1 MLDRTQI
8 VDENFK
14 TKVRA
19 KDFPP
24 ALSSISL
31 VEASLST
38 QQFLNLFD
46 SMMISRHLDFMAREL
61 KEKQQGFYTIGSSGH
76 EGNAAVAAAFRHTDP
91 AFLHYRSGAFMMERA
106 RYLPEID
113 MINDTLLSLTASRED
128 PIAGGRHKVWG
139 SLALCVPPQT
149 STIASHLPKA
159 VGMAFSLTR
168 AKELKMN
175 STFLVDSVVLCSF
188 GDASFNHS
196 TAQGAFNTAAWI
208 AHTHYPLPLVFVC
221 EDNGIGISVPTP
233 KRWIV
238 DNMSPS
244 VDLHYMVADGLNPI
258 DVYAKSILAAN
269 MARIQKK
276 PVFLHLKMVRLLGHA
291 GSDIESQY
299 QSDSEIA
306 SREGNDP
313 LLHTAREIIAAGL
326 MTAEAIVER
335 YEHWRH
341 VIQEKAAKAVLKP
354 RLESKE
360 AILASLIPPRR
371 DRSGLALVGE
381 AERQKVFGDLADQ
394 LSLKR
399 NLSQCINSALID
411 AMLSEP
417 SIVLFGEDVAKKG
430 GVYRVTPGL
439 LERFGQRRVFDTL
452 LDEQTILGLAIGFA
466 QNGFLPI
473 PEIQFL
479 AYLHNAIDQLRG
491 EAATLSFFSN
501 GQYTNPMLIRIASL
515 AYQKGFG
522 GHFHNDNSFAAIRDI
537 PGVIIACPSNGGDA
551 AKMLRTGLEKALVEQ
566 RIVVFL
572 EPIAL
577 YMTKDLYTSG
587 DGLWLCDYPS
597 PAEKIPLGE
606 VGVRG
611 PKNSPLVI
619 LSYGNGFY
627 LSLQAARQLEQEKGI
642 APKVVDL
649 RWLAP
654 LPTEAILNEVKGA
667 KAILIVDESRQ
678 TGGISEA
685 LFTLLY
691 ENLESMPRTKRVVGT
706 DCFIPLGKAW
716 EKVLPSCEDIVVSLR
731 TMIEDR

>member
-1 MLDRTQI
+1 MLDRTAI
-8 VDENFK
+8 VDENFRNRVQ
-14 TKVRA
+14 TQ
-19 KDFPP
+19 DFPA
-24 ALSSISL
+24 ALSETSL
-31 VEASLST
+31 AKANLSV
-38 QQFLNLFD
+38 QALLNLFD
-46 SMMISRHLDFMAREL
+46 SMMLSRHLDFMAREL

-91 AFLHYRSGAFMMERA
+91 AFLHYRSGAFMIERA
-106 RYLPEID
+106 RSLAEID
-113 MINDTLLSLTASRED
+113 IIDDILLSLTASKDD

-139 SLALCVPPQT
+139 SVPLCVPPQT

-168 AKELKMN
+168 AKELKSH
-175 STFLVDSVVLCSF
+175 STFLNDSVVLCSF

-208 AHTHYPLPLVFVC
+208 AHTHYPLPLVFIC

-238 DNMSPS
+238 DSMSQS
-244 VDLHYMVADGLNPI
+244 ADLHYIVADGLNPI
-258 DVYAKSILAAN
+258 DVYAKSLLAAN
-269 MARIQKK
+269 IARQQKK

-291 GSDIESQY
+291 GSDIETQY
-299 QSDSEIA
+299 QTEAEIGL
-306 SREGNDP
+306 RESNDP
-313 LLHTAREIIAAGL
+313 LLHAAREIIANGL
-326 MTAEAIVER
+326 MKGNAIIVR
-335 YEHWRH
+335 YEHWRK
-341 VIQEKAAKAVLKP
+341 VVAEKAQRAIMHPKLTTKA
-354 RLESKE
+354 E
-360 AILASLIPPRR
+360 IMASLIPPPRKEWNIKTVTEEQR
-371 DRSGLALVGE
+371 KA
-381 AERQKVFGDLADQ
+381 VFGDLYPQ

-399 NLSQCINSALID
+399 NLSQCINFALID
-411 AMLSEP
+411 AMLSVETI
-417 SIVLFGEDVAKKG
+417 IVFGEDVAKKG

-501 GQYTNPMLIRIASL
+501 GQYTNPMIIRIAGL

-537 PGVIIACPSNGGDA
+537 PGVLIACPSNGSDA
-551 AKMLRTGLEKALVEQ
+551 AKMLRTAVEKALIEQ
-566 RIVVFL
+566 RVVVFL

-577 YMTKDLYTSG
+577 YMTKDLYAPG
-587 DGLWLCDYPS
+587 DNLWLCDYP
-597 PAEKIPLGE
+597 PPNEKITWGE
-606 VGVRG
+606 VGLRG
-611 PKNSPLVI
+611 KQDSPTVI

-627 LSLQAARQLEQEKGI
+627 LSLQAARKVEEERDI
-642 APKVVDL
+642 AIKVVDI

-654 LPTEAILNEVKGA
+654 LPQEAILQQVKGA
-667 KAILIVDESRQ
+667 KAILIVDESRK
-678 TGGISEA
+678 TGSISEA
-685 LFTLLY
+685 LFTMLY
-691 ENLESMPRTKRVVGT
+691 EHCHPMPPTKRVVGE
-706 DCFIPLGKAW
+706 DSFIPLGKAW
-716 EKVLPSCEDIVVSLR
+716 EAVLPSCEDIVAALR
-731 TMIEDR
+731 GLL

>member
-1 MLDRTQI
+1 MLDRTHI
-8 VDENFK
+8 VDENFSNI
-14 TKVRA
+14 VRA
-19 KDFPP
+19 HDFPA
-24 ALSSISL
+24 ALSETSL
-31 VEASLST
+31 TTAALKPHA
-38 QQFLNLFD
+38 FLNLFD

-91 AFLHYRSGAFMMERA
+91 AFLHYRSGAFMIERA
-106 RYLPEID
+106 RSVPEID
-113 MINDTLLSLTASRED
+113 SIYDTLLSLVASKED

-139 SLALCVPPQT
+139 SVPLCVPPQT

-168 AKELKMN
+168 AKELKLN

-196 TAQGAFNTAAWI
+196 TAQGALNTAAWI
-208 AHTHYPLPLVFVC
+208 AHTQYPLPLVFIC

-238 DNMSPS
+238 DSMSQN
-244 VDLHYMVADGLNPI
+244 VDLHYILADGLNPI
-258 DVYAKSILAAN
+258 DVYAKSVLAAHL
-269 MARIQKK
+269 AREQKK
-276 PVFLHLKMVRLLGHA
+276 PVFLHLKTVRLLGHA
-291 GSDIESQY
+291 GSDIETQY
-299 QSDSEIA
+299 QTEAQISL
-306 SREGNDP
+306 RENNDP
-313 LLHTAREIIAAGL
+313 LLHTAREVISNGL
-326 MTAEAIVER
+326 MTSDAIIAR
-335 YEHWRH
+335 YEHWRN
-341 VIQEKAAKAVLKP
+341 VVAEKAQQ
-354 RLESKE
+354 
-360 AILASLIPPRR
+360 AILRPKLTTKTEIMASLIPPARKEWAIKTVTEEQR
-371 DRSGLALVGE
+371 KL
-381 AERQKVFGDLADQ
+381 VFGDLYAQ

-399 NLSQCINSALID
+399 NLSQCINFALID
-411 AMLSEP
+411 AMLSIDT
-417 SIVLFGEDVAKKG
+417 IVLFGEDVAKKG

-439 LERFGQRRVFDTL
+439 LERFGQRRVFDTI

-501 GQYTNPMLIRIASL
+501 GQYTNPLIIRIAGL

-537 PGVIIACPSNGGDA
+537 PSVLIACPSNGSDA
-551 AKMLRTGLEKALVEQ
+551 AKMLRTAVDKALIEQ

-577 YMTKDLYTSG
+577 YMTKDLYAPG
-587 DGLWLCDYPS
+587 DNLWLCDYPS
-597 PAEKIPLGE
+597 PNEKITWGE

-611 PKNSPLVI
+611 PDESSIVI

-627 LSLQAARQLEQEKGI
+627 LSLQAARKVEEERGI
-642 APKVVDL
+642 QIKVVDI

-654 LPTEAILNEVKGA
+654 LPLEAILQQVKDA
-667 KAILIVDESRQ
+667 KAILIVDESRK
-678 TGGISEA
+678 TGSISEA

-691 ENLESMPRTKRVVGT
+691 ENCKPMPPTKRVVAE
-706 DCFIPLGKAW
+706 DSFIPLGKAW
-716 EKVLPSCEDIVVSLR
+716 EAVLPSCEDIVAALKGLL
-731 TMIEDR
+731 